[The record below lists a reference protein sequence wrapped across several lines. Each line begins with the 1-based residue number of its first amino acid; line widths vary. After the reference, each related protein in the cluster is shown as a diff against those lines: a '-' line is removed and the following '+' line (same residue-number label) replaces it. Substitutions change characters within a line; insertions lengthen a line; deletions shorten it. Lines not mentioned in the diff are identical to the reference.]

1 MDNNLIGKKFG
12 KLTVIEKSDNYIQPS
27 GRIREMWKCKCECGN
42 IKTYR
47 TDVLKHIT
55 SCGCLRNKD
64 NAIRMT
70 KHSESKTRLYNIY
83 HQMMSRCEN
92 TKSSDYSRYGGRGIS
107 VCKEWKNNNT
117 SFFDWA
123 YKNGYDKNDYEL
135 SLERIDVNGNYCPEN
150 CKWIKVKEQY
160 NNMRKTIRI
169 GDISLAEFCRRAGLK
184 YSSVRAKY
192 YKTKDIVYALGFN
205 KRLADDRS

>member
-1 MDNNLIGKKFG
+1 MDNNLIGKTFG
-12 KLTVIEKSDNYIQPS
+12 KLTVIGKCENYVQPS

-47 TDVLKHIT
+47 KDALKRII

-64 NAIRMT
+64 NAKRLT
-70 KHSESKTRLYNIY
+70 THSESKTRLYKIY
-83 HQMMSRCEN
+83 FQMIARCEN
-92 TKSSDYSRYGGRGIS
+92 TSNSDYGRYGGRGIS
-107 VCKEWKNNNT
+107 VCKEWKLDKT

-123 YKNGYDKNDYEL
+123 YKNGYDKNNLEL
-135 SLERIDVNGNYCPEN
+135 SLERVDVNGNYCPEN
-150 CKWIKVKEQY
+150 CKWIKIKEQY

-169 GDISLAEFCRRAGLK
+169 GDISLAEFCRCAGLK

-205 KRLADDRS
+205 NQKVSR